1 VTDALASGYQGPP
14 ELTLP
19 RALIEWTL
27 DPWAL
32 GFVLL
37 LAGLYLLG
45 MRRVRRSGTA
55 WPAGRAVAFCGL
67 GLGFYVIATMW
78 WVGVYQPILFWVRAV
93 QTILMLLAIPMFFAL
108 GRPLTL
114 LIASLPQ
121 AGPRLEAAI
130 RSQAAKVLTFPAI
143 TTAVLVIVP
152 FVVYFT
158 PWYEAGFHSV
168 AVRELT
174 YLALMAPGF
183 VFFWTLLRV
192 DPVPKAYPYL
202 VGLWVTGVEVV
213 GDAVL
218 GLAVIAY
225 QGLIAGGYY
234 HALGRPWG
242 PSLATDQVLG
252 GGTLWILGDIVG
264 LPFLAAQLIQMIRED
279 ESDAVAIDAELDA
292 RDAARAAA
300 LGGGGGEAGG
310 PGVATESG
318 PAGGAGVAGRA
329 GGAGGRTAAAEPA
342 GGAPGDVPGN
352 RPWWESDPR
361 FVGRFHSVD
370 DGGGGE

>member
-1 VTDALASGYQGPP
+1 MGIPAAVVYQGPGYQGPP
-14 ELTLP
+14 ELTAA
-19 RALIEWTL
+19 RAFTEWTL

-45 MRRVRRSGTA
+45 ARRVRRSGAA
-55 WPAGRAVAFCGL
+55 WPAGRTVAFCGL
-67 GLGFYVIATMW
+67 GLGFFVIATMS
-78 WVGVYQPILFWVRAV
+78 WVGVYQPVLFWVRAV
-93 QTILMLLAIPMFFAL
+93 QTILMLLAIPLFFAL
-108 GRPLTL
+108 SKPLTL
-114 LIASLPQ
+114 LIASLPK
-121 AGPRLEAAI
+121 AGPRIEAGI
-130 RSQAAKVLTFPAI
+130 RSRVAKALTFPAV

-152 FVVYFT
+152 FVLYFT

-174 YLALMAPGF
+174 YLALMVPGF

-192 DPVPKAYPYL
+192 DPVPRAYPYL
-202 VGLWVTGVEVV
+202 VALWVTGVEVV

-225 QGLIAGGYY
+225 QGLIAGAYY
-234 HALGRPWG
+234 HALARPWG

-279 ESDAVAIDAELDA
+279 ESDAAVIDAELDA
-292 RDAARAAA
+292 R
-300 LGGGGGEAGG
+300 EA
-310 PGVATESG
+310 
-318 PAGGAGVAGRA
+318 AGGAEADA
-329 GGAGGRTAAAEPA
+329 SA
-342 GGAPGDVPGN
+342 D

-361 FVGRFHSVD
+361 FVGRFRAVD
-370 DGGGGE
+370 DGSD